1 VATFLFSTM
10 NTIERKKKEAERKRK
25 ARLLE
30 SDEQIRIRRQA
41 DADRNRE
48 YTASLTPEKRKRTQE
63 DNADR
68 SRKNRYD
75 TYYHIYSIYSLKLI
89 KAYLCNI
96 TLVFY
101 CFEIIGYRLLLSRGK
116 TKQRESQHTESVEAK
131 MRLFQVV

>member
-1 VATFLFSTM
+1 M
-10 NTIERKKKEAERKRK
+10 
-25 ARLLE
+25 LE
-30 SDEQIRIRRQA
+30 SDEQIRIRREA

-48 YTASLTPEKRKRTQE
+48 YTASLTPEKRKRIQE

-116 TKQRESQHTESVEAK
+116 TKQRD
-131 MRLFQVV
+131 

>member
-1 VATFLFSTM
+1 M

-41 DADRNRE
+41 EADRNRK
-48 YTASLTPEKRKRTQE
+48 YTESLTPEKRKRTQE

-68 SRKNRYD
+68 SRKYRYD

-89 KAYLCNI
+89 NAYLCNI

-101 CFEIIGYRLLLSRGK
+101 YFEITGHILC
-116 TKQRESQHTESVEAK
+116 AF
-131 MRLFQVV
+131 M

>member
-1 VATFLFSTM
+1 M

-30 SDEQIRIRRQA
+30 SDEEIRIRREENADRNRKARLLESDEQIRIRQEA

-68 SRKNRYD
+68 SRKYRYD

-89 KAYLCNI
+89 NAYLCNI

-101 CFEIIGYRLLLSRGK
+101 CFEITGYRLLLSRGK
-116 TKQRESQHTESVEAK
+116 TKQREY
-131 MRLFQVV
+131 

>member
-1 VATFLFSTM
+1 M
-10 NTIERKKKEAERKRK
+10 NTIERKKIEAERKRK

-41 DADRNRE
+41 DADRNHK

-68 SRKNRYD
+68 SRKYRYD

-89 KAYLCNI
+89 NAYLCNI

-101 CFEIIGYRLLLSRGK
+101 CFEITGYRLLLSREK
-116 TKQRESQHTESVEAK
+116 PK
-131 MRLFQVV
+131 

>member
-1 VATFLFSTM
+1 M

-41 DADRNRE
+41 EADRNRK
-48 YTASLTPEKRKRTQE
+48 YTESLTPEKRKRTQE

-68 SRKNRYD
+68 SRKYRYD

-89 KAYLCNI
+89 NAYLCNI

-101 CFEIIGYRLLLSRGK
+101 CFEITGYRLLLSRVK
-116 TKQRESQHTESVEAK
+116 TKQREY
-131 MRLFQVV
+131 

>member
-1 VATFLFSTM
+1 M

-25 ARLLE
+25 ARLQE

-41 DADRNRE
+41 NSKSTRE
-48 YTASLTPEKRKRTQE
+48 YRTALTPEKRKRTQE

-68 SRKNRYD
+68 SRKYRYD

-89 KAYLCNI
+89 NAYLCNI

-101 CFEIIGYRLLLSRGK
+101 CFEITGYRLLLSRGK
-116 TKQRESQHTESVEAK
+116 TKQREY
-131 MRLFQVV
+131 